1 LTQDLLHRPP
11 IERKLSDEQ
20 SSNRLDTI
28 LADGNSDCHQPHVS
42 RFPCRCRWLVSR
54 CASGPGPGNVPQG
67 RSGDRGAV
75 PPRRLV
81 SALEA
86 PIAVAGSLRRLPT
99 RPKSNRA
106 RQKARQPASPR
117 PRTRSSNPVPSSG
130 ESTNFRFPVTSAK
143 VGPRYTTATT
153 SPSPL
158 ISPRPD
164 PGPCHE
170 RANDEALDA
179 IKLSS
184 WSAAKAP
191 VYLCS

>member
-1 LTQDLLHRPP
+1 MTQDLLHRPP

-20 SSNRLDTI
+20 SSDRLDTI

-99 RPKSNRA
+99 RPKATGRVKRHDNQLHRA
-106 RQKARQPASPR
+106 RVLEVRIHSPPAVSQTNSKAGLKKIR
-117 PRTRSSNPVPSSG
+117 PLRRHKRLSG
-130 ESTNFRFPVTSAK
+130 HPLVTGSEYRGFNGYST
-143 VGPRYTTATT
+143 
-153 SPSPL
+153 
-158 ISPRPD
+158 
-164 PGPCHE
+164 
-170 RANDEALDA
+170 
-179 IKLSS
+179 
-184 WSAAKAP
+184 
-191 VYLCS
+191 